1 MAKQCAVIS
10 AAAALVASIAVA
22 LFFVL
27 YGHESAP
34 PIVIDDSAFRTE
46 VVVSVEGAVTAP
58 GVYHLPND
66 ARMVDAITAAGGFA
80 SGADLSEVNMAAR
93 LTDEQRIVILSSGPD
108 LAGSPMS
115 ATAGVTSESAGA
127 PLININTADAL
138 ELDSLPGIGPV
149 LAGRIVTYREAN
161 GPFTRIEELAR
172 VDGISMATVDKLR
185 DRITVGQ

>member
-1 MAKQCAVIS
+1 MAKQYAVIS